1 MHGGARLTAA
11 AAEGVPA
18 KGTGPQWPRW
28 LETLYQSADA
38 LDATGFAARFGTLG
52 TMRFGNGPTLTGSEA
67 IEESL
72 REFFAAVTS
81 MQHQVVRV
89 WDDGAGV
96 VFEAV
101 VTYGRPDGRSVDIP
115 AVSAYTRSA
124 DGALQCRIYC
134 DMAPV
139 FAE

>member
-1 MHGGARLTAA
+1 MTAA

-18 KGTGPQWPRW
+18 KGTGPRWPRW
-28 LETLYQSADA
+28 LEDLYQSADA
-38 LDATGFAARFGTLG
+38 LDAAGFASPFGPSG
-52 TMRFGNGPTLTGSEA
+52 TMRFGNGPTLTGSAEIEA
-67 IEESL
+67 SL
-72 REFFAAVTS
+72 REFFAAVPS
-81 MQHQVVRV
+81 MQHQVLRV

-96 VFEAV
+96 IFEAV

-124 DGALQCRIYC
+124 DDALQCRIYC